1 MQKPFQ
7 VPEEMMKELEGA
19 VHQQGPTTIQ
29 KINPQQPAD
38 PTSERET
45 THGNYAKTAELAQTL
60 KIAFK
65 SCEGYGNLTL
75 VQRESVEMI
84 CTKFARIFCGHPDH
98 REHWLD
104 IAGYAMLIAKM
115 L

>member
-7 VPEEMMKELEGA
+7 VPEEMMKELDVA
-19 VHQQGPTTIQ
+19 IHPQGTAHMQ
-29 KINPQQPAD
+29 KINPQPAD
-38 PTSERET
+38 PPLDEREK
-45 THGNYAKTAELAQTL
+45 THGNYAEMAELAQTL
-60 KIAFK
+60 KTAFQ
-65 SCEGYGNLTL
+65 SCNGYGNLTL
-75 VQRESVEMI
+75 VQRESTEMI
-84 CTKFARIFCGHPDH
+84 CTKFARILCGHPDH